1 MICPR
6 CGYEM
11 KEEHLYCERC
21 GAEIQIVPDF
31 EPEIQNSIEETLSTV
46 AWEINPD
53 LSENSSDLKKKPQE
67 EDFLKEGNVFRG
79 ITSRKRILITTLAS
93 ILMALVIIL
102 LAGLVYQN
110 YSVNYQI
117 REAEERM
124 EKAQYENALTCLVK
138 AEKLQPEDTGIP
150 YMQAQCYYE
159 LGEADRAA
167 EILENVV
174 FKRSMDEERKIQYFD
189 FIITILAGQQNYE
202 RINELLMES
211 GDTAVQTQFQHYMAM
226 KPEFGYSTGNYEKV
240 ISLKITANT
249 TGTIYYT
256 TDGSEPQEHSLVYTA
271 PIQLEPGEHRIKAV
285 FVNDYGI
292 RSETVENY
300 YLIDVAIPEKPEVTP
315 SSGDYQLPTLIE
327 VITAEEGNIYYTT
340 DGSEPDEN
348 SLLYTEPIDMP
359 LGRTN
364 YRFAVISEEGVMS
377 EVVYRSYDL
386 ELQTQVTVK
395 AAIDRVKKA
404 LMDQHILKDMQGNS
418 FEIEGRYVYE
428 YETLVEIPNLGYYY
442 KLSESIVDS
451 AGKQTQT
458 GRLYAV
464 EVYSGTPNRLVYDEN
479 GQMGIIPLN
488 K

>member
-93 ILMALVIIL
+93 ILMTLVIIL
-102 LAGLVYQN
+102 LAGLIYQN

-202 RINELLMES
+202 RINELLM
-211 GDTAVQTQFQHYMAM
+211 DTAVQTQFQHYMAM

-256 TDGSEPQEHSLVYTA
+256 TDGSEPQEHSVVYTA

-377 EVVYRSYDL
+377 EVVYRSYDF

>member
-93 ILMALVIIL
+93 ILMTLVIIL
-102 LAGLVYQN
+102 LAGLIYQN

-359 LGRTN
+359 LGR
-364 YRFAVISEEGVMS
+364 FAVISEEGVMS
-377 EVVYRSYDL
+377 EVVYRSYDF

>member
-79 ITSRKRILITTLAS
+79 ITSRKRILITTLTS
-93 ILMALVIIL
+93 VLMALVIIL

-211 GDTAVQTQFQHYMAM
+211 GDTAVHYMAM

>member
-21 GAEIQIVPDF
+21 GAEIRIVPDF

-46 AWEINPD
+46 AEEINPD
-53 LSENSSDLKKKPQE
+53 LSEIPSPVRRKTEE
-67 EDFLKEGNVFRG
+67 EDFLKEGSIFHG
-79 ITSRKRILITTLAS
+79 ITSKKRILITTLAS
-93 ILMALVIIL
+93 VLMTLIIIL
-102 LAGLVYQN
+102 LAGLIYQN
-110 YSVNYQI
+110 YSTAYQI
-117 REAEERM
+117 NQAEELIDKEQFER
-124 EKAQYENALTCLVK
+124 ALSYLVK
-138 AEKLQPEDTGIP
+138 AEKLQPEDTWVP
-150 YMQAQCYYE
+150 YMQAECYYA
-159 LGEADRAA
+159 LGEAERAA

-189 FIITILAGQQNYE
+189 FIITILAGQQDYE

-315 SSGDYQLPTLIE
+315 SSGNYQLPTLIE
-327 VITAEEGNIYYTT
+327 VIAEEEGNIYYTT

-377 EVVYRSYDL
+377 EVVYRSYDF

-428 YETLVEIPNLGYYY
+428 YETLVEISNLGYYY

-451 AGKQTQT
+451 VGNRTQT

>member
-1 MICPR
+1 
-6 CGYEM
+6 
-11 KEEHLYCERC
+11 
-21 GAEIQIVPDF
+21 
-31 EPEIQNSIEETLSTV
+31 
-46 AWEINPD
+46 
-53 LSENSSDLKKKPQE
+53 
-67 EDFLKEGNVFRG
+67 
-79 ITSRKRILITTLAS
+79 
-93 ILMALVIIL
+93 
-102 LAGLVYQN
+102 
-110 YSVNYQI
+110 
-117 REAEERM
+117 
-124 EKAQYENALTCLVK
+124 
-138 AEKLQPEDTGIP
+138 
-150 YMQAQCYYE
+150 
-159 LGEADRAA
+159 
-167 EILENVV
+167 
-174 FKRSMDEERKIQYFD
+174 
-189 FIITILAGQQNYE
+189 
-202 RINELLMES
+202 
-211 GDTAVQTQFQHYMAM
+211 M

-327 VITAEEGNIYYTT
+327 VITAEEGNIYYTA

>member
-93 ILMALVIIL
+93 ILMTLVIIL
-102 LAGLVYQN
+102 LAGLIYQN

-202 RINELLMES
+202 RISELLMES

-271 PIQLEPGEHRIKAV
+271 PIQLEPGEQGCLAGGKLTKREVDVDMYIAWITGRMV
-285 FVNDYGI
+285 FKSICLGDMLKHLARWYDVNIVFTEERLKEVSFTGEVKKYDDFT
-292 RSETVENY
+292 EV
-300 YLIDVAIPEKPEVTP
+300 LDV
-315 SSGDYQLPTLIE
+315 IE
-327 VITAEEGNIYYTT
+327 
-340 DGSEPDEN
+340 S
-348 SLLYTEPIDMP
+348 
-359 LGRTN
+359 
-364 YRFAVISEEGVMS
+364 
-377 EVVYRSYDL
+377 
-386 ELQTQVTVK
+386 TQVVRFR
-395 AAIDRVKKA
+395 IEDRT
-404 LMDQHILKDMQGNS
+404 I
-418 FEIEGRYVYE
+418 IVY
-428 YETLVEIPNLGYYY
+428 
-442 KLSESIVDS
+442 
-451 AGKQTQT
+451 
-458 GRLYAV
+458 
-464 EVYSGTPNRLVYDEN
+464 
-479 GQMGIIPLN
+479 
-488 K
+488 

>member
-46 AWEINPD
+46 AEEINPD
-53 LSENSSDLKKKPQE
+53 LPENSSDSKKKPQE
-67 EDFLKEGNVFRG
+67 EDFLKEGSIFHG

-93 ILMALVIIL
+93 ILMTLVIIL
-102 LAGLVYQN
+102 LAGFIYQN
-110 YSVNYQI
+110 YSTTYQI
-117 REAEERM
+117 NQAEELIGKEQFER
-124 EKAQYENALTCLVK
+124 ALSYLAK
-138 AEKLQPEDTGIP
+138 AEKLQPEDTSVP
-150 YMQAQCYYE
+150 YMQAECYYA
-159 LGEADRAA
+159 LGKADQAE

-174 FKRSMDEERKIQYFD
+174 FKRTLDEERKIQYFD
-189 FIITILAGQQNYE
+189 FMITILAGQQNYE
-202 RINELLMES
+202 RINALLMES
-211 GDTAVQTQFQHYMAM
+211 EDATVQTQFQHYMAM

-256 TDGSEPQEHSLVYTA
+256 TDGSEPQEYSLVYTA
-271 PIQLEPGEHRIKAV
+271 PIQLDPGEHRIKAV

-327 VITAEEGNIYYTT
+327 VTTEEEGNIYYTT
-340 DGSEPDEN
+340 DGSEPNEN
-348 SLLYTEPIDMP
+348 SLLYTEAIDMP

-377 EVVYRSYDL
+377 EVVYRSYDF

-451 AGKQTQT
+451 AGNQTRT

>member
-1 MICPR
+1 MRYIGGKSNLLNDINNVITQRMIN
-6 CGYEM
+6 
-11 KEEHLYCERC
+11 
-21 GAEIQIVPDF
+21 V
-31 EPEIQNSIEETLSTV
+31 NTV
-46 AWEINPD
+46 ID
-53 LSENSSDLKKKPQE
+53 IFSGSGVVSS
-67 EDFLKEGNVFRG
+67 FLKRNGYNVIGNDIMYFSYVLSRG
-79 ITSRKRILITTLAS
+79 STELNHTPAFANLA
-93 ILMALVIIL
+93 IADPIAFLNNLDIANTDINLEDCFI
-102 LAGLVYQN
+102 YQN

-256 TDGSEPQEHSLVYTA
+256 TDGSEPQEHSVVYTA

-377 EVVYRSYDL
+377 EVVYRSYDF

>member
-53 LSENSSDLKKKPQE
+53 PSEIPKDFQKKPQE
-67 EDFLKEGNVFRG
+67 EDFLKEGSVFRG
-79 ITSRKRILITTLAS
+79 ITSRKRILITTLTS
-93 ILMALVIIL
+93 VLMTLVIIL

-211 GDTAVQTQFQHYMAM
+211 GDTAVQTHFQHYMAM

-327 VITAEEGNIYYTT
+327 VITAEEHT
-340 DGSEPDEN
+340 S
-348 SLLYTEPIDMP
+348 
-359 LGRTN
+359 
-364 YRFAVISEEGVMS
+364 
-377 EVVYRSYDL
+377 
-386 ELQTQVTVK
+386 ELQSHQ
-395 AAIDRVKKA
+395 
-404 LMDQHILKDMQGNS
+404 
-418 FEIEGRYVYE
+418 
-428 YETLVEIPNLGYYY
+428 
-442 KLSESIVDS
+442 LSRMPSS
-451 AGKQTQT
+451 A
-458 GRLYAV
+458 
-464 EVYSGTPNRLVYDEN
+464 
-479 GQMGIIPLN
+479 
-488 K
+488 

>member
-1 MICPR
+1 
-6 CGYEM
+6 M

-21 GAEIQIVPDF
+21 GAEIRIVPDF

-53 LSENSSDLKKKPQE
+53 LSENSSDLKKKPKE

-93 ILMALVIIL
+93 VLMTLIIIL
-102 LAGLVYQN
+102 LAGLIYQN
-110 YSVNYQI
+110 YSTAYQI
-117 REAEERM
+117 NQAEELINKEQFER
-124 EKAQYENALTCLVK
+124 ALSYLVK

-211 GDTAVQTQFQHYMAM
+211 GDTAVQTHFQHYMAM

-240 ISLKITANT
+240 ISLKIIANT

-377 EVVYRSYDL
+377 EVVYRSYDF

-451 AGKQTQT
+451 AGKRTQT

>member
-46 AWEINPD
+46 AEEINPD
-53 LSENSSDLKKKPQE
+53 LPENPSDSKKKPQE
-67 EDFLKEGNVFRG
+67 EDFLKEGSIFHG

-93 ILMALVIIL
+93 ILMTLVIIL
-102 LAGLVYQN
+102 LAGFIYQN
-110 YSVNYQI
+110 YSTTYQI
-117 REAEERM
+117 NQAEELIGKEQFER
-124 EKAQYENALTCLVK
+124 ALSYLAK
-138 AEKLQPEDTGIP
+138 AEKLQPEDTSVP
-150 YMQAQCYYE
+150 YMQAECYYA
-159 LGEADRAA
+159 LGKADRAE

-174 FKRSMDEERKIQYFD
+174 SKRTLDEERKIQYFD
-189 FIITILAGQQNYE
+189 FMITILAGQQNYE
-202 RINELLMES
+202 RINALLMES
-211 GDTAVQTQFQHYMAM
+211 EDTAVQTQFQHYMAM

-256 TDGSEPQEHSLVYTA
+256 TDGSEPQEYSLVYTA
-271 PIQLEPGEHRIKAV
+271 PIQLDPGEHRIKAV

-292 RSETVENY
+292 HSETVENY

-327 VITAEEGNIYYTT
+327 VTTEEEGNIYYTT
-340 DGSEPDEN
+340 DGSEPNEN
-348 SLLYTEPIDMP
+348 SLLYTEAIDMP

-377 EVVYRSYDL
+377 EVVYRSYDF

-451 AGKQTQT
+451 AGNQTPT